1 MIILGV
7 LYMPPKIKGE
17 RFDMK
22 QEKVYIHNYLQ
33 AMMYLKNG
41 AKALDV
47 EYNPVMDKVT
57 FVFDRKATFELY
69 QKWMKHE
76 LK

>member
-1 MIILGV
+1 MEN
-7 LYMPPKIKGE
+7 KI
-17 RFDMK
+17 
-22 QEKVYIHNYLQ
+22 YIHNYLQ
-33 AMMYLKNG
+33 AMLYLKNG

-57 FVFDRKATFELY
+57 FVFDKKETYKLY

>member
-1 MIILGV
+1 MN
-7 LYMPPKIKGE
+7 K
-17 RFDMK
+17 
-22 QEKVYIHNYLQ
+22 EKVYIHNYLQ